1 MEITPKLSVTED
13 KIRLLTVKTDM
24 FKTACL
30 TLNVLVPMGEYAA
43 EYAVLSSYLVHSSKK
58 YDSLIKLNSR
68 LEELYGALLSGSI
81 SRHGENY
88 RIQLSITCID
98 DSLTFDGKS
107 VTGASLELLLS
118 LLTKPSA
125 DENGFSPE
133 QLSTEIRLTAE
144 DIESEIN
151 DKRSYAMTRMLETMC
166 ADEIYG
172 LTKNE
177 ILENVKKVTPQSL
190 LAAWKFMLKNGII
203 QLNAIGNI
211 SEDDCKKKLREA
223 FSDVGERTPY
233 EPETVFVEE
242 AEDLTEL
249 TEELTMNQSKLVL
262 GFRGGMTD
270 ENDDFYSRRIMT
282 DVFGGGPYSRLFMNV
297 REKLS
302 LCYYCSARLIR
313 GKGIIVI
320 QSGIEKE
327 NRQKV
332 LDEINKQLDIM
343 KNGEFSDEDFE
354 ASKKAIC
361 DAYRSFNDTP
371 DALDIYYGTQ
381 LTGDIVTP
389 DEAKK
394 KIEEQIAEL
403 GIKEP
408 QNLEEQA
415 LSLVGTDVYTKLIKG
430 YTEKQWG
437 RDCRDLPAFI
447 IRRLP
452 LRFTYNNNYFNDR
465 WQGIPAGGYTALVE
479 KLLEGTEVRLK
490 TDYRSF
496 VTAQPDSVVTAQT
509 GEKAA
514 DGQKDFVSA
523 EGEHFER
530 VVYTGMLDEFFT
542 GRLGTLEYRSL
553 RFETRTMTDCD
564 NYQGNAVVNY
574 TERDIPYT
582 RIIEHK
588 HFEFGTQP
596 GTVITKEY
604 PQEWKP
610 GDEPYYPVNDEK
622 NMELFGDYKEL
633 ADMCGGSVIFGGR
646 LGQYKYYDMDKVI
659 AEAIVTA
666 DAV

>member
-1 MEITPKLSVTED
+1 MDNKD
-13 KIRLLTVKTDM
+13 
-24 FKTACL
+24 
-30 TLNVLVPMGEYAA
+30 
-43 EYAVLSSYLVHSSKK
+43 
-58 YDSLIKLNSR
+58 YDFLIVGAG
-68 LEELYGALLSGSI
+68 LYGAVFANELKK
-81 SRHGENY
+81 R
-88 RIQLSITCID
+88 
-98 DSLTFDGKS
+98 GKKCL
-107 VTGASLELLLS
+107 V
-118 LLTKPSA
+118 
-125 DENGFSPE
+125 
-133 QLSTEIRLTAE
+133 I
-144 DIESEIN
+144 
-151 DKRSYAMTRMLETMC
+151 DKRDHIAGN
-166 ADEIYG
+166 IY
-172 LTKNE
+172 T
-177 ILENVKKVTPQSL
+177 ENVI
-190 LAAWKFMLKNGII
+190 GIQVHRYGAHI
-203 QLNAIGNI
+203 FHTSDRQVWDYVNQFADFNNYINAPVARYK
-211 SEDDCKKKLREA
+211 D
-223 FSDVGERTPY
+223 
-233 EPETVFVEE
+233 
-242 AEDLTEL
+242 EL
-249 TEELTMNQSKLVL
+249 YNLPFNMNTFHEMWGV
-262 GFRGGMTD
+262 
-270 ENDDFYSRRIMT
+270 
-282 DVFGGGPYSRLFMNV
+282 
-297 REKLS
+297 
-302 LCYYCSARLIR
+302 
-313 GKGIIVI
+313 
-320 QSGIEKE
+320 
-327 NRQKV
+327 
-332 LDEINKQLDIM
+332 
-343 KNGEFSDEDFE
+343 
-354 ASKKAIC
+354 
-361 DAYRSFNDTP
+361 
-371 DALDIYYGTQ
+371 
-381 LTGDIVTP
+381 VTP

-622 NMELFGDYKEL
+622 NMELFVDYKEL